1 MAIPFR
7 KKFQIRAD
15 LSITQLAEN
24 LRAVMCIMLHFILCV
39 IPGAMMSALFTLT
52 IYWQILD
59 ELDRRYVLKTL
70 KTEQQ
75 RMSMRKSL

>member
-1 MAIPFR
+1 
-7 KKFQIRAD
+7 
-15 LSITQLAEN
+15 
-24 LRAVMCIMLHFILCV
+24 MCIMLHFIPCV

-52 IYWQILD
+52 IDWQILD

-70 KTEQQ
+70 KTGQQ